1 MSLLSKKRYRYEML
15 NVQNM
20 NVDAIKNADD
30 LINFI
35 IGENKG
41 LQAQHEEGSATLVK
55 YLNDKAIYAQN
66 IKLPILQ
73 NEAYFENLLV
83 NFYTKAAV
91 PFDPSL
97 LEEIQTE
104 QFPRHEVLETYS
116 DPVEPVQTH
125 KTTYND
131 DFPPAPNFWEKDEEK
146 IEEKEHARFL
156 LDEFANIGRWT
167 PEKEEAPV
175 IPSVSQAFCLFC
187 GEQIEPKSRFCNH
200 CGKLQEAPQEP
211 TEVPEPTPEE
221 SLVIKNKEVATAV
234 ETPIYEVKSA
244 EALPVSQEISSLPM
258 PEKFAEVDSLVRDV
272 RNLVSLVNNQK
283 TQPLQESPVIKEKQV
298 IEETKV
304 ETSLVVSQGPTS
316 QNFMTKSDI
325 ELQVSEELESLK
337 RRELGEVEMLLSQN
351 KQKEL
356 NTLSEDFKRKQAE
369 TNEKFEAISLDKR
382 LEIVKKY
389 TQKIQNE
396 VAARVQYQVEQLDQ
410 ELKSYREKALMDM
423 KIQ

>member
-1 MSLLSKKRYRYEML
+1 M
-15 NVQNM
+15 
-20 NVDAIKNADD
+20 
-30 LINFI
+30 
-35 IGENKG
+35 
-41 LQAQHEEGSATLVK
+41 
-55 YLNDKAIYAQN
+55 
-66 IKLPILQ
+66 
-73 NEAYFENLLV
+73 
-83 NFYTKAAV
+83 V

-104 QFPRHEVLETYS
+104 QFPKHEILETYS
-116 DPVEPVQTH
+116 DPVEPVQAH

-146 IEEKEHARFL
+146 EHVRFL

-175 IPSVSQAFCLFC
+175 IPSASQAACLFC
-187 GEQIEPKSRFCNH
+187 GEQIEPKSRFCNP
-200 CGKLQEAPQEP
+200 CGKLQEASKESTEASEP
-211 TEVPEPTPEE
+211 ITEAP
-221 SLVIKNKEVATAV
+221 LVIKEKEVATAV
-234 ETPIYEVKSA
+234 EAPIYEVKSA

-272 RNLVSLVNNQK
+272 RNLVSLVNNQE

-304 ETSLVVSQGPTS
+304 ETNLVVSQGPTS

-337 RRELGEVEMLLSQN
+337 RRELGEVEMLLSQD

-356 NTLSEDFKRKQAE
+356 DTLSEEFKRKQAE
-369 TNEKFEAISLDKR
+369 TIEKFEAISLDKK

-389 TQKIQNE
+389 TQKVQNE
-396 VAARVQYQVEQLDQ
+396 VVARVQYQVEQLDQ

>member
-1 MSLLSKKRYRYEML
+1 MSLLSKKRYHYEML

-20 NVDAIKNADD
+20 NVDDIKNADD

-41 LQAQHEEGSATLVK
+41 LQTQHEEGSATLVK

-66 IKLPILQ
+66 IKLPIHQ

-83 NFYTKAAV
+83 DFYTKAAV

-97 LEEIQTE
+97 LEEVQTE
-104 QFPRHEVLETYS
+104 EFPRHEVLETYS
-116 DPVEPVQTH
+116 NLVEPVQAL
-125 KTTYND
+125 KTSYND
-131 DFPPAPNFWEKDEEK
+131 DFEDYPPAPNFWEKDEEK
-146 IEEKEHARFL
+146 GNEKE
-156 LDEFANIGRWT
+156 G
-167 PEKEEAPV
+167 APV
-175 IPSVSQAFCLFC
+175 ISSVSQTSCLFC
-187 GEQIEPKSRFCNH
+187 GEQIEPESRFCNH
-200 CGKLQEAPQEP
+200 CGTLQEASQEP
-211 TEVPEPTPEE
+211 TEVSEPIPEE
-221 SLVIKNKEVATAV
+221 HIVIKKKEVATAV
-234 ETPIYEVKSA
+234 EAPIYEVKSA
-244 EALPVSQEISSLPM
+244 EALPVSQEFSSLPM
-258 PEKFAEVDSLVRDV
+258 PEKFTEVDGLVRDV
-272 RNLVSLVNNQK
+272 KNLVSLVNNQE
-283 TQPLQESPVIKEKQV
+283 TQHLQESPVIQEKQM
-298 IEETKV
+298 IEETNV
-304 ETSLVVSQGPTS
+304 EASLVVSQVPTS

-337 RRELGEVEMLLSQN
+337 RRELGEVEMLLSQD

-356 NTLSEDFKRKQAE
+356 NTLSEEFERKQAE
-369 TNEKFEAISLDKR
+369 TTEKFEAISLDKK